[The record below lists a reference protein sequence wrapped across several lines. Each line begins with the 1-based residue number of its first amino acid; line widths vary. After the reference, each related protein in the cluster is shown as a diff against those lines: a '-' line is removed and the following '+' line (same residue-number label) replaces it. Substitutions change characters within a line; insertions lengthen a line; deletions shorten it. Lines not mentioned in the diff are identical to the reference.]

1 MRMPHLLSA
10 WALRLAS
17 LSLCACAAAPQ
28 APAPPPGI
36 AGRVGDA
43 SFLTGVWVESHGA
56 SRVEEY
62 WTPAAGGQLLGA
74 GRELQEGNLMFF
86 EHMRI
91 EERGASLVFVALPFG
106 KNSTEFALKSCAAR
120 ELLFENEAHDYP
132 KRIHYRLE
140 SDGTLVAR
148 IEGDGGRA
156 EEWRYARGN

>member
-1 MRMPHLLSA
+1 MAHLLSA
-10 WALRLAS
+10 GALRLAS
-17 LSLCACAAAPQ
+17 LSLCACAAAPSASS
-28 APAPPPGI
+28 APEV

-43 SFLTGVWVESHGA
+43 SFLTGVWVESRGA

-74 GRELQEGNLMFF
+74 GRELQGGKLMFF

-106 KNSTEFALKSCAAR
+106 KGSTEFALKSCAAH
-120 ELLFENEAHDYP
+120 ELVFENPAHDYP
-132 KRIHYRLE
+132 KRIRYRLE
-140 SDGTLVAR
+140 QGGTLVAR

-156 EEWRYARGN
+156 EEWHYARPQ